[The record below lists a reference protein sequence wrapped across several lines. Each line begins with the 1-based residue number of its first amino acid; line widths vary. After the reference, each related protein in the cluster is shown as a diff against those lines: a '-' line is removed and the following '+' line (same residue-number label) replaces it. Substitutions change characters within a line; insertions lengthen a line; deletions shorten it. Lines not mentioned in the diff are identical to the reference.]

1 MEKLKNVKVVE
12 RSFIDE
18 NGDSINYYRVIIL
31 VGKTSIELKPVDK
44 KSIQLLIDLGLID
57 FESEV
62 E

>member
-12 RSFIDE
+12 RSFTDE
-18 NGDSINYYRVIIL
+18 NGDSINYYRVVL
-31 VGKTSIELKPVDK
+31 QVGKTSIELKPVDK

>member
-12 RSFIDE
+12 RSFTDE

>member
-18 NGDSINYYRVIIL
+18 NGDFINYYRVIIL
-31 VGKTSIELKPVDK
+31 VGKTGIELKPVDK

-62 E
+62 